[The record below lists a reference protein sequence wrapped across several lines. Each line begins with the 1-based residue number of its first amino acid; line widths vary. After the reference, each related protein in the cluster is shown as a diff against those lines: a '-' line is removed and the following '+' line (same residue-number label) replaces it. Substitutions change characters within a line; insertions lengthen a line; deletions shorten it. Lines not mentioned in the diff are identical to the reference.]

1 MAFVSD
7 ETLGELQRELDHFR
21 SAVGHNSLRAAAHL
35 AGAAEAVLEE
45 ASAST
50 RCR

>member
-7 ETLGELQRELDHFR
+7 ETLAELQRELDHFR
-21 SAVGHNSLRAAAHL
+21 NAVGHHSLRAAAHL

-45 ASAST
+45 ASAAS
-50 RCR
+50 RCP

>member
-7 ETLGELQRELDHFR
+7 ETLDELQRELDHFR
-21 SAVGHNSLRAAAHL
+21 KAVGHQSLRAAAHL

-45 ASAST
+45 ASSPV
-50 RCR
+50 RCP